1 MAKYTTLIPK
11 EGEKLDWAMSFQRT
25 GQFPIDRSG
34 WFNSYA
40 DAVAYA
46 KGDKSDERG
55 LGGTRYIGQIISVV
69 ENDEVKIYKIVIDP
83 AAGVD
88 KKGVP
93 VGGKLEEV
101 GAGKGLGSVTAEN
114 YTEATGLATAD
125 NIGQI
130 IYVKSPE
137 TVGET
142 KYDVGAYIVSGVGT
156 VMKLAQS
163 SASGDVTGDIA
174 HLQQSVSDIKRDVS
188 TNKDAIA
195 AVNGKIDIIN
205 GAAAVTGSV
214 DNKIEA
220 AKTELTGKIDAVK
233 VTAGDN
239 SVTIGADGRTVS
251 VKVKADADNALKL
264 DAEGGLYVTAP
275 KTKEIKGE
283 TDNAVTVVTGADETT
298 VIKLGIAEGEK
309 VLTQTAAGLK
319 SSLKIDYNGQRVR
332 LLGAGDTEI
341 SWFDASAFVKDGMLN
356 DAELVTATESSPV
369 NGNTSGTFVKFT
381 FNAGGGGKVIYLDV
395 TSLIDVY
402 TAGNGVAVDGKTI
415 SIKLSEDEKHLEF
428 TAGGVL
434 VTKDIAGAAELK
446 TVSDALEELKTTVTG
461 EGGVTTRLTAV
472 ETTAADTKSA
482 LDKLKENLSVGETF
496 VKNVKAADGETLI
509 ETVSDGRGTVTLS
522 STEALKSLA
531 DKVGRLGTMAYEN
544 KADYVTK
551 AAMEWIVVAGE

>member
-1 MAKYTTLIPK
+1 MAEYNINNVPT
-11 EGEKLDWAMSFQRT
+11 LDWALSFKRT
-25 GQFPIDRSG
+25 GKFPLDLSS
-34 WFNSYA
+34 WFDSYA

-46 KGDKSDERG
+46 KGDGTDKRK
-55 LGGTRYIGQIISVV
+55 LGGSRIIGQILSVV
-69 ENDEVKIYKIVIDP
+69 ENNEVKIYKILADST
-83 AAGVD
+83 
-88 KKGVP
+88 
-93 VGGKLEEV
+93 LEEV

-130 IYVKSPE
+130 IYVKSTE
-137 TVGET
+137 TIGET
-142 KYDVGAYIVSGVGT
+142 TYGAGAYIVSGLGT

-163 SASGDVTGDIA
+163 SASGDVAGDIA
-174 HLQQSVSDIKRDVS
+174 HLQQSVTDIKRDVS

-205 GAAAVTGSV
+205 GAAAVAGSV

-220 AKTELTGKIDAVK
+220 AKTELTGKINDVK

-239 SVTIGADGRTVS
+239 SVTIGANGRTVS

-283 TDNAVTVVTGADETT
+283 TGNAVTVVTGADETT

-319 SSLKIDYNGQRVR
+319 SSLKIDYSNQTVR
-332 LLGAGDTEI
+332 LLGAGDTVI
-341 SWFDASAFVKDGMLN
+341 SSFDASAFVKDGMLS

-381 FNAGGGGKVIYLDV
+381 FNADGGNKVIYLDV

-415 SIKLSEDEKHLEF
+415 SIKLSADEKHLEF

-434 VTKDIAGAAELK
+434 VTKDIVGAAELK
-446 TVSDALEELKTTVTG
+446 KVSDALAELKTTVTG
-461 EGGVTTRLTAV
+461 EGGVTTRLNAV

-482 LDKLKENLSVGETF
+482 LDKLKENLSEGETF

-531 DKVGRLGTMAYEN
+531 ATVGRLGDMAYEN
-544 KADYVTK
+544 KANYVTK

>member
-1 MAKYTTLIPK
+1 MAKYTTPLIPD
-11 EGEKLDWAMSFQRT
+11 EGKKLDWAKSFQRT

-46 KGDKSDERG
+46 RGDKSDERG

-69 ENDEVKIYKIVIDP
+69 ENNEVKIYKIL
-83 AAGVD
+83 ANST
-88 KKGVP
+88 
-93 VGGKLEEV
+93 LEEV

-195 AVNGKIDIIN
+195 AVNGRIDIIN
-205 GAAAVTGSV
+205 GAAAVAGSV

-283 TDNAVTVVTGADETT
+283 TGNAVTVVTGADETT

-309 VLTQTAAGLK
+309 VLTQTASGLK
-319 SSLKIDYNGQRVR
+319 SSLKIDYSDIDQKVR
-332 LLGAGDTEI
+332 LLGAGDTVI
-341 SWFDASAFVKDGMLN
+341 SSFDASAFVKDGMLN
-356 DAELVTATESSPV
+356 DAELVTATESNPV

-381 FNAGGGGKVIYLDV
+381 FNAGGDGKIIYLDV

-402 TAGNGVAVDGKTI
+402 TAGNGVAVDGKKI

-434 VTKDIAGAAELK
+434 VTKDIVGAAELK
-446 TVSDALEELKTTVTG
+446 TVSDALAALETAVTG

-472 ETTAADTKSA
+472 ETTATDTKTA
-482 LDKLKENLSVGETF
+482 LDKLKENLSEGETF
-496 VKNVKAADGETLI
+496 VKDVKAADGETLI

-531 DKVGRLGTMAYEN
+531 DKVGRLGDMAYEN
-544 KADYVTK
+544 KANYVTK
-551 AAMEWIVVAGE
+551 AEMEWIVVAG

>member
-1 MAKYTTLIPK
+1 MAKYTTPLIPK

-69 ENDEVKIYKIVIDP
+69 ENDEVKIYKILTDNT
-83 AAGVD
+83 
-88 KKGVP
+88 
-93 VGGKLEEV
+93 LEEV

-114 YTEATGLATAD
+114 YTGALGLATAD

-130 IYVKSPE
+130 IYVKSAE
-137 TVGET
+137 TIEET
-142 KYDVGAYIVSGVGT
+142 KYDAGAYIVSGAGT

-163 SASGDVTGDIA
+163 SASGDVAGDIA
-174 HLQQSVSDIKRDVS
+174 DLQQSVSDVKKDVS

-195 AVNGKIDIIN
+195 AVNKKIETIN
-205 GAAAVTGSV
+205 GAADVAGSV
-214 DNKIEA
+214 NNKIEA

-233 VTAGDN
+233 IKAGDN

-251 VKVKADADNALKL
+251 VKVKADADNALKF

-283 TDNAVTVVTGADETT
+283 AGNAVTVVTGADETT
-298 VIKLGIAEGEK
+298 VIKLGIAEGEN

-319 SSLKIDYNGQRVR
+319 SSLKIDYSDQKVR
-332 LLGAGDTEI
+332 LLGAGDTVI
-341 SWFDASAFVKDGMLN
+341 SSFDASAFVKDGMLN

-369 NGNTSGTFVKFT
+369 NEKTSGTFVKFT
-381 FNAGGGGKVIYLDV
+381 FNADGGNKVIYLDV

-415 SIKLSEDEKHLEF
+415 SIRLSEDEKHLEF

-434 VTKDIAGAAELK
+434 VTKDIVGAAELK
-446 TVSDALEELKTTVTG
+446 TVSDTLAELKTTVTG

-482 LDKLKENLSVGETF
+482 LDKLKENLSEGETF
-496 VKNVKAADGETLI
+496 VKNVKAADGETFI
-509 ETVSDGRGTVTLS
+509 KTVSDGKGTVTLS

-531 DKVGRLGTMAYEN
+531 DKVGKLGDMAYEN

-551 AAMEWIVVAGE
+551 AEMEWIVVAGE

>member
-1 MAKYTTLIPK
+1 MAEYNINNVPT
-11 EGEKLDWAMSFQRT
+11 LDWALSFKRT
-25 GQFPIDRSG
+25 GKFPLDLSS
-34 WFNSYA
+34 WFDSYA

-46 KGDKSDERG
+46 KGDGTDKRK
-55 LGGTRYIGQIISVV
+55 LGGSRIIGQILSVV
-69 ENDEVKIYKIVIDP
+69 ENNEVKIYKILADST
-83 AAGVD
+83 
-88 KKGVP
+88 
-93 VGGKLEEV
+93 LEEV

-130 IYVKSPE
+130 IYVKSTE
-137 TVGET
+137 TIGET
-142 KYDVGAYIVSGVGT
+142 TYGAGAYIVSGLGT

-163 SASGDVTGDIA
+163 SASGDVAGDIA
-174 HLQQSVSDIKRDVS
+174 HLQQSVTDIKRDVS

-205 GAAAVTGSV
+205 GAAAVAGSV

-220 AKTELTGKIDAVK
+220 AKTELTGKINDVK

-239 SVTIGADGRTVS
+239 SVTIGANGRTVS

-283 TDNAVTVVTGADETT
+283 TGNAVTVVTGADETT

-319 SSLKIDYNGQRVR
+319 SSLKIDYSNQTVR
-332 LLGAGDTEI
+332 LLGAGDTVI
-341 SWFDASAFVKDGMLN
+341 SSFDASAFVKDGMLN

-381 FNAGGGGKVIYLDV
+381 FNADGGNKVIYLDV

-415 SIKLSEDEKHLEF
+415 SIKLSADEKHLEF

-434 VTKDIAGAAELK
+434 VTKDIVGAAELK
-446 TVSDALEELKTTVTG
+446 KVSDALAELKTTVTG
-461 EGGVTTRLTAV
+461 EGGVTTRLNAV

-482 LDKLKENLSVGETF
+482 LDKLKENLSEGETF

-531 DKVGRLGTMAYEN
+531 ATVGRLGDMAYEN
-544 KADYVTK
+544 KANYVTK

>member
-1 MAKYTTLIPK
+1 MAEYNINNVPT
-11 EGEKLDWAMSFQRT
+11 LDWTLSFKRT
-25 GQFPIDRSG
+25 GKFPLDLSS
-34 WFNSYA
+34 WFDSYA

-46 KGDKSDERG
+46 KGDGTDKRK
-55 LGGTRYIGQIISVV
+55 LGGSRIIGQILSVV
-69 ENDEVKIYKIVIDP
+69 ENNEVKIYKILADNT
-83 AAGVD
+83 
-88 KKGVP
+88 
-93 VGGKLEEV
+93 LEEV

-114 YTEATGLATAD
+114 YTGALGLATAD

-130 IYVKSPE
+130 IYVKSAE
-137 TVGET
+137 TIEET
-142 KYDVGAYIVSGVGT
+142 KYDAGAYIVSGAGT

-163 SASGDVTGDIA
+163 SASGDVAGDIA
-174 HLQQSVSDIKRDVS
+174 DLQQSVSDVKKDVS

-195 AVNGKIDIIN
+195 AVNKKIETIN
-205 GAAAVTGSV
+205 GAANVPGSV
-214 DNKIEA
+214 DNKIKA
-220 AKTELTGKIDAVK
+220 AKTELTVKIDAVK
-233 VTAGDN
+233 INAGDN

-283 TDNAVTVVTGADETT
+283 ADNAVTVVTGADETT
-298 VIKLGIAEGEK
+298 VIKLGIAEGEN
-309 VLTQTAAGLK
+309 VLTQTADGLK
-319 SSLKIDYNGQRVR
+319 SSLKIDYSDQTVR
-332 LLGAGDTEI
+332 LLGAGDTVI
-341 SWFDASAFVKDGMLN
+341 SSFDASAFVKDGMLN

-369 NGNTSGTFVKFT
+369 NEKTSGTFVKFT
-381 FNAGGGGKVIYLDV
+381 FNAAGGDKVIYLDV

-402 TAGNGVAVDGKTI
+402 TAGNGVTVDGKTI
-415 SIKLSEDEKHLEF
+415 SIRLSEDEKHLEF

-446 TVSDALEELKTTVTG
+446 TVSDTLAELKTTVTG

-482 LDKLKENLSVGETF
+482 LDKLKENLSEGETF
-496 VKNVKAADGETLI
+496 VKNVKAADGETFI
-509 ETVSDGRGTVTLS
+509 KTVSDGKGTVTLS

-531 DKVGRLGTMAYEN
+531 DKVGKLGDMAYEN

-551 AAMEWIVVAGE
+551 AEMEWIVVAGE

>member
-1 MAKYTTLIPK
+1 
-11 EGEKLDWAMSFQRT
+11 
-25 GQFPIDRSG
+25 
-34 WFNSYA
+34 
-40 DAVAYA
+40 
-46 KGDKSDERG
+46 
-55 LGGTRYIGQIISVV
+55 
-69 ENDEVKIYKIVIDP
+69 
-83 AAGVD
+83 
-88 KKGVP
+88 
-93 VGGKLEEV
+93 
-101 GAGKGLGSVTAEN
+101 
-114 YTEATGLATAD
+114 
-125 NIGQI
+125 
-130 IYVKSPE
+130 
-137 TVGET
+137 
-142 KYDVGAYIVSGVGT
+142 
-156 VMKLAQS
+156 MKLAQS
-163 SASGDVTGDIA
+163 SASGDVAGDIA
-174 HLQQSVSDIKRDVS
+174 HLQQSVTDIKRDVS

-205 GAAAVTGSV
+205 GAAAVAGSV

-220 AKTELTGKIDAVK
+220 AKTELTRKIDAVK

-275 KTKEIKGE
+275 KTKEIKGD

-319 SSLKIDYNGQRVR
+319 SSLKIDYSDQKVR
-332 LLGAGDTEI
+332 LLGAGDTVI
-341 SWFDASAFVKDGMLN
+341 SSFDASAFVKDGMLN

-381 FNAGGGGKVIYLDV
+381 FNAGGDGKIIYLDV

-402 TAGNGVAVDGKTI
+402 TAGNGIAVDGKTI
-415 SIKLSEDEKHLEF
+415 SIKLSADEKHLEF

-434 VTKDIAGAAELK
+434 VTKDIVGAAELK

-482 LDKLKENLSVGETF
+482 LDKLKENLSEGETF

-531 DKVGRLGTMAYEN
+531 DKVGRLGDMAYEN
-544 KADYVTK
+544 KANYVTK
-551 AAMEWIVVAGE
+551 AAMERIVVGGE

>member
-1 MAKYTTLIPK
+1 MAEYNINNVPT
-11 EGEKLDWAMSFQRT
+11 LDWALSFKRT
-25 GQFPIDRSG
+25 GKFPLDLSS
-34 WFNSYA
+34 WFDSYA

-46 KGDKSDERG
+46 KGDGTDKRK
-55 LGGTRYIGQIISVV
+55 LGGSRIIGQIISVV
-69 ENDEVKIYKIVIDP
+69 ENNEVKIYKILADST
-83 AAGVD
+83 
-88 KKGVP
+88 
-93 VGGKLEEV
+93 LEEV

-130 IYVKSPE
+130 RYVKSPE
-137 TVGET
+137 MDGET
-142 KYDVGAYIVSGVGT
+142 KYDAGAYIVSGVGT

-163 SASGDVTGDIA
+163 SASGDVAGDIA
-174 HLQQSVSDIKRDVS
+174 HLQQSVSDIKKDVS

-195 AVNGKIDIIN
+195 AVNREIGIIN
-205 GAAAVTGSV
+205 GAAAVAGSV
-214 DNKIEA
+214 DNKIKA
-220 AKTELTGKIDAVK
+220 AKTELTGKIDEVK

-264 DAEGGLYVTAP
+264 DTEGGLYVTAP

-283 TDNAVTVVTGADETT
+283 TDNAVTVGTGADETT

-319 SSLKIDYNGQRVR
+319 SSLKIDYNDQSQSVR
-332 LLGAGDTEI
+332 LLGAGDTVI
-341 SWFDASAFVKDGMLN
+341 SSFDASAFVKDGMLN

-369 NGNTSGTFVKFT
+369 NGKTSGTFVKFT
-381 FNAGGGGKVIYLDV
+381 FNAGGDGKVIYLDV

-402 TAGNGVAVDGKTI
+402 TAGNGVAVNGKTI

-434 VTKDIAGAAELK
+434 VTKDIVGAAELN

-472 ETTAADTKSA
+472 EKTAIDTKTA
-482 LDKLKENLSVGETF
+482 LDKLKENLSEGETF
-496 VKNVKAADGETLI
+496 VKDVKAADGETLI
-509 ETVSDGRGTVTLS
+509 KTVSDGRGTVTLS

-531 DKVGRLGTMAYEN
+531 DKVGRLGTMAEEN
-544 KADYVTK
+544 KDDYVTK
-551 AAMEWIVVAGE
+551 REMEWIVVGGK

>member
-1 MAKYTTLIPK
+1 
-11 EGEKLDWAMSFQRT
+11 
-25 GQFPIDRSG
+25 
-34 WFNSYA
+34 
-40 DAVAYA
+40 
-46 KGDKSDERG
+46 
-55 LGGTRYIGQIISVV
+55 
-69 ENDEVKIYKIVIDP
+69 
-83 AAGVD
+83 
-88 KKGVP
+88 
-93 VGGKLEEV
+93 
-101 GAGKGLGSVTAEN
+101 
-114 YTEATGLATAD
+114 
-125 NIGQI
+125 
-130 IYVKSPE
+130 
-137 TVGET
+137 
-142 KYDVGAYIVSGVGT
+142 
-156 VMKLAQS
+156 MKLAQS
-163 SASGDVTGDIA
+163 SASDDVAGDIA
-174 HLQQSVSDIKRDVS
+174 QLQQLVSNVKKDVS

-195 AVNGKIDIIN
+195 AVNGNIDIIN
-205 GAAAVTGSV
+205 GAAEVTGSV

-220 AKTELTGKIDAVK
+220 AKTKLTGKINEVK

-264 DAEGGLYVTAP
+264 DAKGGLYVTAP

-283 TDNAVTVVTGADETT
+283 TGNAVTVVTGADETT

-319 SSLKIDYNGQRVR
+319 SSLQIDYNGQRVR

-341 SWFDASAFVKDGMLN
+341 SSFDASAFVKDGMLN

-381 FNAGGGGKVIYLDV
+381 FNADGGNKVIYLDV

-402 TAGNGVAVDGKTI
+402 TAGNGVAVNGKTI
-415 SIKLSEDEKHLEF
+415 SIKLSADEKHLEF

-434 VTKDIAGAAELK
+434 VTKDIVGAAELK
-446 TVSDALEELKTTVTG
+446 TVSDALAELKTTVTG

-482 LDKLKENLSVGETF
+482 LDKLKENLSEGETF

-509 ETVSDGRGTVTLS
+509 KTVSDGRGTVTLS

-531 DKVGRLGTMAYEN
+531 DKVGRLGDMAYKN
-544 KADYVTK
+544 SADYVTK

>member
-1 MAKYTTLIPK
+1 MAKYTTPLIPD
-11 EGEKLDWAMSFQRT
+11 EGNKLDWAMSFQRT

-46 KGDKSDERG
+46 KGDSSDERE

-69 ENDEVKIYKIVIDP
+69 ENNEVKIYKILADST
-83 AAGVD
+83 
-88 KKGVP
+88 
-93 VGGKLEEV
+93 LEEV

-137 TVGET
+137 TISET
-142 KYDVGAYIVSGVGT
+142 EYAAGAYIVSGDGT

-163 SASGDVTGDIA
+163 SASGDVAGDIA

-188 TNKDAIA
+188 TNKDAIT

-205 GAAAVTGSV
+205 GADNVTGSV
-214 DNKIEA
+214 DNKIKA
-220 AKTELTGKIDAVK
+220 AKTELTGKIDGVK
-233 VTAGDN
+233 VTAGDK

-283 TDNAVTVVTGADETT
+283 TGNAVTVVTGADETT

-319 SSLKIDYNGQRVR
+319 SSLKIDYNGQKVR
-332 LLGAGDTEI
+332 LLGVGDTEI
-341 SWFDASAFVKDGMLN
+341 SSFDASAFVKDGMLN
-356 DAELVTATESSPV
+356 DAKLVTATESSPV

-381 FNAGGGGKVIYLDV
+381 FNAGGDGKVIYLDV

-415 SIKLSEDEKHLEF
+415 SIKLSADEKHLEF

-434 VTKDIAGAAELK
+434 VTKDIVGAAELK
-446 TVSDALEELKTTVTG
+446 TVSDALAALETTVTG

-472 ETTAADTKSA
+472 EKTATDTKTA
-482 LDKLKENLSVGETF
+482 LDKLKENLSEGETF
-496 VKNVKAADGETLI
+496 VKDVKAADGETLVKA
-509 ETVSDGRGTVTLS
+509 ESDGKGTVTLS

-531 DKVGRLGTMAYEN
+531 DTVGRLGDMAYEN

-551 AAMEWIVVAGE
+551 AEMEWIVV

>member
-1 MAKYTTLIPK
+1 MAEYNINNVPT
-11 EGEKLDWAMSFQRT
+11 LDWALSFKRT
-25 GQFPIDRSG
+25 GNFPLDLSS
-34 WFNSYA
+34 WFDSYA

-46 KGDKSDERG
+46 KGDGTDKRK
-55 LGGTRYIGQIISVV
+55 LGGSRIIGQILSVV
-69 ENDEVKIYKIVIDP
+69 ENNEVKIYKILADST
-83 AAGVD
+83 
-88 KKGVP
+88 
-93 VGGKLEEV
+93 LEEV

-130 IYVKSPE
+130 IYVKSAQ
-137 TVGET
+137 TIGET
-142 KYDVGAYIVSGVGT
+142 KYDAGAYIVSGVGT

-174 HLQQSVSDIKRDVS
+174 HLQQLVSDIKRDVS
-188 TNKDAIA
+188 TNKDAIET
-195 AVNGKIDIIN
+195 IN
-205 GAAAVTGSV
+205 GAADVTGSV
-214 DNKIEA
+214 DNKIKT
-220 AKTELTGKIDAVK
+220 AKTELTGKINEVK

-275 KTKEIKGE
+275 KTKEIKGD

-319 SSLKIDYNGQRVR
+319 SSLKIDYSDQEVR
-332 LLGAGDTEI
+332 LLGAGDTVI
-341 SWFDASAFVKDGMLN
+341 SSFDASAFVKDGMLN

-369 NGNTSGTFVKFT
+369 NGKTSGTFVKFT
-381 FNAGGGGKVIYLDV
+381 FNAGGDGKIIYLDV

-402 TAGNGVAVDGKTI
+402 TAGNGVAVDGKKI

-472 ETTAADTKSA
+472 EKTAADTKSA
-482 LDKLKENLSVGETF
+482 LDKLKENLSEGETF

-531 DKVGRLGTMAYEN
+531 DTVGRLGDMAYEN
-544 KADYVTK
+544 RADYVTK
-551 AAMEWIVVAGE
+551 AEMEWIVVTGE

>member
-1 MAKYTTLIPK
+1 MAEYNINNVPT
-11 EGEKLDWAMSFQRT
+11 LDWALSFKRT
-25 GQFPIDRSG
+25 GKFPLDLSS
-34 WFNSYA
+34 WFDSYA

-46 KGDKSDERG
+46 KGDGTDKRQ
-55 LGGTRYIGQIISVV
+55 LGGSRIIGQILSVV
-69 ENDEVKIYKIVIDP
+69 ENNEVKIYKILADST
-83 AAGVD
+83 
-88 KKGVP
+88 
-93 VGGKLEEV
+93 LEEV

-130 IYVKSPE
+130 IYVKSAQ
-137 TVGET
+137 TINET
-142 KYDVGAYIVSGVGT
+142 KYDAGAYIVSGVGT

-174 HLQQSVSDIKRDVS
+174 HLQQSVSVIKTDVS

-195 AVNGKIDIIN
+195 EVNRKIDIIN
-205 GAAAVTGSV
+205 GADNVTGSV
-214 DNKIEA
+214 DNKIKA

-283 TDNAVTVVTGADETT
+283 TGNAVTVVTGADETT

-319 SSLKIDYNGQRVR
+319 SSLKIDYSDQKIR
-332 LLGAGDTEI
+332 LLGAGDTVI
-341 SWFDASAFVKDGMLN
+341 SSFDASAFVKDGMLN
-356 DAELVTATESSPV
+356 NAELVTATESSPV

-381 FNAGGGGKVIYLDV
+381 FNAEGGGKIIYLDV

-415 SIKLSEDEKHLEF
+415 SIKLSADEKHLEF

-434 VTKDIAGAAELK
+434 VTKDIVGAAELK
-446 TVSDALEELKTTVTG
+446 TVSDALAELKTTVTG
-461 EGGVTTRLTAV
+461 EGGVTRRLTAV

-482 LDKLKENLSVGETF
+482 LDELKKNLSDGETF

-509 ETVSDGRGTVTLS
+509 ETVSDGKGTVTLS

-531 DKVGRLGTMAYEN
+531 DKVGRLGDMAYEN
-544 KADYVTK
+544 KANYVTK
-551 AAMEWIVVAGE
+551 REMEWIVVGGE

>member
-1 MAKYTTLIPK
+1 MAEYNINNVPT
-11 EGEKLDWAMSFQRT
+11 LDWALSFKRT
-25 GQFPIDRSG
+25 GKFPLDLSS
-34 WFNSYA
+34 WFDSYA

-46 KGDKSDERG
+46 KGDGTDKRK
-55 LGGTRYIGQIISVV
+55 LGSSRIIGQILSVV
-69 ENDEVKIYKIVIDP
+69 ENNEVKIYKILADST
-83 AAGVD
+83 
-88 KKGVP
+88 
-93 VGGKLEEV
+93 LEEV

-130 IYVKSPE
+130 IYVKSAQ
-137 TVGET
+137 TINET
-142 KYDVGAYIVSGVGT
+142 KYDAGAYIVSGVGT

-195 AVNGKIDIIN
+195 AVNRKIDIIN
-205 GAAAVTGSV
+205 GAAAVAGSV

-319 SSLKIDYNGQRVR
+319 SSLKIDYNGQKVR

-341 SWFDASAFVKDGMLN
+341 SSFDASAFVKDGMLN

-381 FNAGGGGKVIYLDV
+381 FNAGGGKVIYLDV

-482 LDKLKENLSVGETF
+482 LDKLKENLSEGETF

-531 DKVGRLGTMAYEN
+531 ATVGRLGTMAYEN

-551 AAMEWIVVAGE
+551 AEMEWIVVAG

>member
-1 MAKYTTLIPK
+1 MAKYTTPLIPD
-11 EGEKLDWAMSFQRT
+11 EGKKLDWAKSFQRT

-46 KGDKSDERG
+46 RGDKSDERG

-69 ENDEVKIYKIVIDP
+69 ENNEVKIYKIL
-83 AAGVD
+83 ANST
-88 KKGVP
+88 
-93 VGGKLEEV
+93 LEEV

-195 AVNGKIDIIN
+195 AVNGRIDIIN
-205 GAAAVTGSV
+205 GAAAVAGSV

-283 TDNAVTVVTGADETT
+283 TGNAVTVVTGADETT

-309 VLTQTAAGLK
+309 VLTQTASGLK
-319 SSLKIDYNGQRVR
+319 SSLKIDYSDIDQKVR
-332 LLGAGDTEI
+332 LLGAGDTVI
-341 SWFDASAFVKDGMLN
+341 SSFDASAFVKDGMLN
-356 DAELVTATESSPV
+356 DAELVTATESNPV

-381 FNAGGGGKVIYLDV
+381 FNAGGDGKIIYLDV

-402 TAGNGVAVDGKTI
+402 TAGNGVAVDGKKI

-434 VTKDIAGAAELK
+434 VTKDIVGAAELK
-446 TVSDALEELKTTVTG
+446 TVSDALAALETAVTG

-472 ETTAADTKSA
+472 ETTATDTKMA
-482 LDKLKENLSVGETF
+482 LDKLKENLSEGETF
-496 VKNVKAADGETLI
+496 VKDVKAADGETLI

-531 DKVGRLGTMAYEN
+531 DKVGRLGDMAYEN
-544 KADYVTK
+544 KANYVTK
-551 AAMEWIVVAGE
+551 AEMEWIVVAG

>member
-1 MAKYTTLIPK
+1 MAEYNINNVPT
-11 EGEKLDWAMSFQRT
+11 LDWALSFKRT
-25 GQFPIDRSG
+25 DKFPLDLSS
-34 WFNSYA
+34 WFDSYA

-46 KGDKSDERG
+46 KGDGTDKRN
-55 LGGTRYIGQIISVV
+55 LGGSRIIGQILSVV
-69 ENDEVKIYKIVIDP
+69 ENDEVKIYKILADST
-83 AAGVD
+83 
-88 KKGVP
+88 
-93 VGGKLEEV
+93 LEEV

-114 YTEATGLATAD
+114 YTGALGLATAD

-130 IYVKSPE
+130 IYVKSAQ
-137 TVGET
+137 TINET
-142 KYDVGAYIVSGVGT
+142 KYDAGAYIVSGAGT

-163 SASGDVTGDIA
+163 SASGDVAGDIA
-174 HLQQSVSDIKRDVS
+174 DLQQSVSDVKKDVS

-195 AVNGKIDIIN
+195 AVNKKIETIN
-205 GAAAVTGSV
+205 GAADVAGSV
-214 DNKIEA
+214 NNKIEA

-233 VTAGDN
+233 IKAGDN

-283 TDNAVTVVTGADETT
+283 AGNAVTVVTGADETT
-298 VIKLGIAEGEK
+298 VIKLGIAEGEN

-319 SSLKIDYNGQRVR
+319 SSLKIDYSDQTVR
-332 LLGAGDTEI
+332 LLGAGDTVI
-341 SWFDASAFVKDGMLN
+341 SSFDASAFVKDGMLN

-369 NGNTSGTFVKFT
+369 NEKTSGTFVKFT
-381 FNAGGGGKVIYLDV
+381 FNADGGNKVIYLDV

-415 SIKLSEDEKHLEF
+415 SIRLSEDEKHLEF

-434 VTKDIAGAAELK
+434 VTKDIVGAAELK
-446 TVSDALEELKTTVTG
+446 TVSDALAALETAVTG

-472 ETTAADTKSA
+472 ETTATDTKTA
-482 LDKLKENLSVGETF
+482 LDKLKENLSEGETF
-496 VKNVKAADGETLI
+496 VKDVKAADGETLI

-531 DKVGRLGTMAYEN
+531 DKVGKLGDMAYEN
-544 KADYVTK
+544 KASYVTK
-551 AAMEWIVVAGE
+551 AEMEWIVVAGE

>member
-1 MAKYTTLIPK
+1 MAEYNINNVPT
-11 EGEKLDWAMSFQRT
+11 LDWALSFKRT
-25 GQFPIDRSG
+25 GNFPLDLSS
-34 WFNSYA
+34 WFDSYA

-46 KGDKSDERG
+46 KGDGTDKRK
-55 LGGTRYIGQIISVV
+55 LGGSRIIGQILSVV
-69 ENDEVKIYKIVIDP
+69 ENNEVKIYKILADST
-83 AAGVD
+83 
-88 KKGVP
+88 
-93 VGGKLEEV
+93 LEEV

-130 IYVKSPE
+130 IYVKSAQ
-137 TVGET
+137 TIGET
-142 KYDVGAYIVSGVGT
+142 KYDAGAYIVSGVGT

-174 HLQQSVSDIKRDVS
+174 HLQQLVSDIKRDVS
-188 TNKDAIA
+188 TNKDAIET
-195 AVNGKIDIIN
+195 IN
-205 GAAAVTGSV
+205 GAADVTGSV
-214 DNKIEA
+214 DNKIKT
-220 AKTELTGKIDAVK
+220 AKTELTGKINEVK

-275 KTKEIKGE
+275 KTKEIKGD

-319 SSLKIDYNGQRVR
+319 SSLKIDYSDQEVR
-332 LLGAGDTEI
+332 LLGAGDTVI
-341 SWFDASAFVKDGMLN
+341 SSFDASAFVKDGMLN

-369 NGNTSGTFVKFT
+369 NGKTSGTFVKFT
-381 FNAGGGGKVIYLDV
+381 FNAGGDGKIIYLDV

-402 TAGNGVAVDGKTI
+402 TAGNGVAVDGKKI

-472 ETTAADTKSA
+472 EKTAADTKSA
-482 LDKLKENLSVGETF
+482 LDKLKENLSEGETF

-531 DKVGRLGTMAYEN
+531 DTVGRLGDMAYEN

-551 AAMEWIVVAGE
+551 AEMEWIVVTGE

>member
-1 MAKYTTLIPK
+1 MAEYNINNVPT
-11 EGEKLDWAMSFQRT
+11 LDWALSFKRT
-25 GQFPIDRSG
+25 GKFPLDLSS
-34 WFNSYA
+34 WFDSYA

-46 KGDKSDERG
+46 KGDGTDKRK
-55 LGGTRYIGQIISVV
+55 LGGSRIIGQILSVV
-69 ENDEVKIYKIVIDP
+69 ENNEVKIYKILADST
-83 AAGVD
+83 
-88 KKGVP
+88 
-93 VGGKLEEV
+93 LEEV

-114 YTEATGLATAD
+114 YTEAAGLATAD

-130 IYVKSPE
+130 IYVKSAQ
-137 TVGET
+137 TINET
-142 KYDVGAYIVSGVGT
+142 KYDAGAYIVSGVGT

-163 SASGDVTGDIA
+163 STSGDVTGDIA

-188 TNKDAIA
+188 TNKDAIT

-205 GAAAVTGSV
+205 GAANVTGSV
-214 DNKIEA
+214 DNKIET
-220 AKTELTGKIDAVK
+220 AKTELTGKIDEVK

-283 TDNAVTVVTGADETT
+283 TGNAVTVVTGADETT
-298 VIKLGIAEGEK
+298 VIKLGIAEDEK

-319 SSLKIDYNGQRVR
+319 SSLKIDYSDQKVR

-341 SWFDASAFVKDGMLN
+341 SSFDASAFVKDGMLS
-356 DAELVTATESSPV
+356 DVELVTATESSTV

-381 FNAGGGGKVIYLDV
+381 FNADGGSKVIYLDV

-415 SIKLSEDEKHLEF
+415 SIKLSADEKHLEF

-434 VTKDIAGAAELK
+434 VTKDIVGAAELK
-446 TVSDALEELKTTVTG
+446 TVSDALAELKTTVTG
-461 EGGVTTRLTAV
+461 EGGVTTRLTTV

-482 LDKLKENLSVGETF
+482 LDKLKENLSQGETF

-522 STEALKSLA
+522 STEALKSIA
-531 DKVGRLGTMAYEN
+531 DKVGRLGDMAYEN
-544 KADYVTK
+544 PANYVTK
-551 AAMEWIVVAGE
+551 AEMEWIVVGGE

>member
-69 ENDEVKIYKIVIDP
+69 ENNEVKIYKIVIDP

-205 GAAAVTGSV
+205 GAAAVAGSV

-264 DAEGGLYVTAP
+264 DAKGGLYVTAP

-298 VIKLGIAEGEK
+298 VIKLGIAEDEK
-309 VLTQTAAGLK
+309 VLSQTAAGLK
-319 SSLKIDYNGQRVR
+319 SSLKIDYKDQKVR
-332 LLGAGDTEI
+332 LLGAGDTVI
-341 SWFDASAFVKDGMLN
+341 SSFDASAFVKDGMLN

-381 FNAGGGGKVIYLDV
+381 FNAGGGKVIYLDV

>member
-1 MAKYTTLIPK
+1 MAEYNINNVPT
-11 EGEKLDWAMSFQRT
+11 LDWALSFKRT
-25 GQFPIDRSG
+25 GKFPLDLSS
-34 WFNSYA
+34 WFDSYA

-46 KGDKSDERG
+46 KGDGTDKRK
-55 LGGTRYIGQIISVV
+55 LGGSRIIGQILSVV
-69 ENDEVKIYKIVIDP
+69 ENNEVKIYKILADNT
-83 AAGVD
+83 
-88 KKGVP
+88 
-93 VGGKLEEV
+93 LEEV

-114 YTEATGLATAD
+114 YTGALGLATAD

-130 IYVKSPE
+130 IYVKSAE
-137 TVGET
+137 TIEET
-142 KYDVGAYIVSGVGT
+142 KYDAGAYIVSGAGT

-163 SASGDVTGDIA
+163 SASGDVAGDIA
-174 HLQQSVSDIKRDVS
+174 DLQQSVSDVKKDVS
-188 TNKDAIA
+188 TNKDAIT
-195 AVNGKIDIIN
+195 AVNKEIETIN
-205 GAAAVTGSV
+205 GAANVPGSV

-233 VTAGDN
+233 IKAGDN

-283 TDNAVTVVTGADETT
+283 AGNAVTVVTGADETT
-298 VIKLGIAEGEK
+298 VIKLGIAEGEN

-319 SSLKIDYNGQRVR
+319 SNIKIDYIDQKVR
-332 LLGAGDTEI
+332 LLGAGDTVI
-341 SWFDASAFVKDGMLN
+341 SSFDASAFVKDGMLN

-369 NGNTSGTFVKFT
+369 NEKTSGTFVKFT
-381 FNAGGGGKVIYLDV
+381 FNAAGGNKVIYLDV

-415 SIKLSEDEKHLEF
+415 SIRLSEDEKHLEF

-446 TVSDALEELKTTVTG
+446 TVSDTLAELKTTVTG

-482 LDKLKENLSVGETF
+482 LDKLKENLSEGETF

-509 ETVSDGRGTVTLS
+509 KTVSDGKGTVTLS

-531 DKVGRLGTMAYEN
+531 DKVGKLGDMAYEN

-551 AAMEWIVVAGE
+551 AEMEWIVVGGE